1 MKLVRAVQAV
11 VRVVTS
17 ERVYT
22 TRAVADEAL
31 EAAEVSQASG
41 PEPGMNETGAAEHV
55 HVRRI
60 LLLSVEIDF

>member
-1 MKLVRAVQAV
+1 MVS
-11 VRVVTS
+11 S
-17 ERVYT
+17 EGVST

-41 PEPGMNETGAAEHV
+41 SKSGMNETGAAEHV
-55 HVRRI
+55 HGVERI